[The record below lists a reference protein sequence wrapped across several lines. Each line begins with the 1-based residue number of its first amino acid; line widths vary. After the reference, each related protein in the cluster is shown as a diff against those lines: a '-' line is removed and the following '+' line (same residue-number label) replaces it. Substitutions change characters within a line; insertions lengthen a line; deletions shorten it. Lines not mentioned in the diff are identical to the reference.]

1 MSHKI
6 AIMTCIIGVAAN
18 EILGNHC
25 QWLLTLECRG
35 CTWQMLGHSRHQLVP
50 LVSIWHQPV
59 FVYSALSVA
68 LHNLV
73 YLHSVFIMISFIFN
87 VVLALANSVL
97 LVSDAGD
104 T

>member
-1 MSHKI
+1 M
-6 AIMTCIIGVAAN
+6 AIDVGMP
-18 EILGNHC
+18 
-25 QWLLTLECRG
+25 WLYMADVRAQQAPPVGAT
-35 CTWQMLGHSRHQLVP
+35 
-50 LVSIWHQPV
+50 SIWHQPV